1 MIRFVPLFAV
11 ALAQV
16 NLSALLPY
24 ILQLIEDATGSKWG
38 LLMIAVSGWVVQLLT
53 EDSSFPIS
61 LPKAWNSN
69 VWKPVAVVLASAVQ
83 AVVVSVFQEHVDP
96 VQAVLLGLKTA
107 MWTMG
112 LWALVIK
119 AACGGKV
126 PVWMN
131 YLALILPTPP
141 PPVDRDAVTL
151 SGKDDFP
158 PMPPKGPGGP

>member
-69 VWKPVAVVLASAVQ
+69 IWKPVAVVLASTAQ
-83 AVVVSVFQEHVDP
+83 AIFVSHFQKDVDWTH
-96 VQAVLLGLKTA
+96 AILLGLRTA

-112 LWALVIK
+112 LWALIVK
-119 AACGGKV
+119 AAYNGK
-126 PVWMN
+126 PPWWAN
-131 YLALILPTPP
+131 YLAFIFPDPTLPVPT
-141 PPVDRDAVTL
+141 VDRDAETL
-151 SGKDDFP
+151 PGRDPKP
-158 PMPPKGPGGP
+158 PGTA